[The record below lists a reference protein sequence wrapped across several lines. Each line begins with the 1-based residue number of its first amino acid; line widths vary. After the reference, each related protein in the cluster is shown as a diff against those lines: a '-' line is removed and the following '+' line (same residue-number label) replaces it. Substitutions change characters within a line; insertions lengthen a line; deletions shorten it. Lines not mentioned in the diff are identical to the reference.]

1 MMQEAIETI
10 RVAVVAI
17 WAVIMTALAPTA
29 NALLVLVIFAFVN
42 AFVGYQSNWIRK
54 RERFSFRKFWRAIV
68 QLTFYTLLTVLL
80 YLSFFLFGEG
90 LMAETATKVVVWVAV
105 WGYTVKIVQNFLEI
119 SPEMRGMRLLYNV
132 LAVKFIPRLL
142 ERFGVEISEQDMR
155 AMDEE
160 MKGLNKKHD
169 DEEQEGKGAEK

>member
-1 MMQEAIETI
+1 MREAIETI

-169 DEEQEGKGAEK
+169 DEEQEGKGVEK

>member
-1 MMQEAIETI
+1 MQEAIETI

-169 DEEQEGKGAEK
+169 DEEQEGKGVEK